1 MDDILNTL
9 KSMRYYL
16 LNTKGFSK
24 ADVTVSMSNSSLDQI
39 YVMITAS
46 DDFLKSH
53 YDPSK
58 TRFETSAWCETRDQ
72 LRAGLQD
79 EVWPAIMK
87 LDSRKGREIMRAQ
100 EKLAEA
106 LEGTE
111 MLHDLEVQHVRERL
125 RMLQE
130 DLGSKLLVY
139 RGDVVNA
146 VEAVQEYEAVKHD
159 ESSGSS
165 EDDELSFRRRTQL
178 EDEAD
183 EIPF

>member
-16 LNTKGFSK
+16 INTKGYTK
-24 ADVTVSMSNSSLDQI
+24 ANADVSMNDPSLDQI
-39 YVMITAS
+39 YVTITAS

-58 TRFETSAWCETRDQ
+58 TKFETSAWCETWDQ
-72 LRAGLQD
+72 LHAKLQD
-79 EVWPAIMK
+79 EVWPAITK

-139 RGDVVNA
+139 RGGDVPSDEELLRDYEPA
-146 VEAVQEYEAVKHD
+146 VTEEEDRTVGMG
-159 ESSGSS
+159 SGSS
-165 EDDELSFRRRTQL
+165 EDDE
-178 EDEAD
+178 
-183 EIPF
+183 IPY